1 MPQLISL
8 FIFCFFKNHP
18 DDSSFPEYLFKLMLS
33 SDPSLL
39 SALGLEPTEVF
50 LISLLPIIQSVRN
63 NNEVFSY
70 CFEY

>member
-1 MPQLISL
+1 
-8 FIFCFFKNHP
+8 
-18 DDSSFPEYLFKLMLS
+18 MLS